1 MKCLGISMSSI
12 SSKKGDLA
20 IVLRVRLMAFL
31 AAFGCPPISFLSDT
45 KAASLD
51 SFDLS
56 LDN

>member
-1 MKCLGISMSSI
+1 MSSI

-20 IVLRVRLMAFL
+20 ILLRVRLMAFL
-31 AAFGCPPISFLSDT
+31 AAFRSPPLSFLSDT